1 LVVEVKTNKFI
12 AAGSFANERQA
23 GMSLLGLILV
33 LGIGFSVILLGMKMF
48 PAFTEY
54 SSVKKAIV
62 KVKGSVST
70 PAEAS
75 AAFDRAA
82 QVDDITSIV
91 GKDLT
96 IVKGNGGELEIS
108 FAYAKKLELFG
119 PASLLLEFQGSTKK

>member
-1 LVVEVKTNKFI
+1 LVVEVKINKFI
-12 AAGSFANERQA
+12 ASRSFTAGRQS
-23 GMSLLGLILV
+23 GVSLLGLIFV
-33 LGIGFSVILLGMKMF
+33 LGVGFGVIMLGMKMF

-54 SSVKKAIV
+54 GAVKKAIV

-70 PAEAS
+70 PAEAT
-75 AAFDRAA
+75 AAFDRVA